1 MSCFS
6 LKKNISFKKFYDNL
20 KKSNIFLDN
29 LDLKIERVN
38 GYKNTKNI
46 DQYFISKNILKFIN
60 THEGSLYKVNSQI
73 ENRKFNI
80 NIIDYKDSNK
90 DSNKNIINKNIRQFF
105 KMIFFVINFLSL
117 YASSK
122 CSKTIDITIFLTPFK
137 KLYNNKQILG
147 VNEVNTGY
155 SSCGCNNIANIVIYR
170 EEEWF
175 KVLIHELF
183 HNLNL
188 DFCDY
193 DVKESQR
200 KLRVNLKIQ
209 AKFNI
214 YESYCEAS
222 ARFIN
227 VLIYSFFNNF
237 NMVNYRQFREN
248 FKINFEKEV
257 ENSLLKAGLII
268 SKIKNIKLYK
278 EDSNVFDYYVITAAL
293 LYNFNNFIKFIN
305 YDFDFKKTQDN
316 INNFTNL
323 IISSFNYDFF
333 EAIECIGFTKSNSLK
348 MTITNIF

>member
-29 LDLKIERVN
+29 LDFKIERVDN
-38 GYKNTKNI
+38 YKNTKNI
-46 DQYFISKNILKFIN
+46 DENFISKNILKFIN
-60 THEGSLYKVNSQI
+60 TQEGSLYEVKSQI
-73 ENRKFNI
+73 QNRKVNI

-90 DSNKNIINKNIRQFF
+90 NIVNKNIRQFL
-105 KMIFFVINFLSL
+105 KMILFIINFLSL
-117 YASSK
+117 YSSSN
-122 CSKTIDITIFLTPFK
+122 CSKIINITIFLTPFK
-137 KLYNNKQILG
+137 KLLNNKQILG

-155 SSCGCNNIANIVIYR
+155 STCGCNNIANIVIYR

-193 DVKESQR
+193 DIKESKR
-200 KLRVNLKIQ
+200 KLRENLKIQ

-214 YESYCEAS
+214 YECYCETN

-227 VLIYSFFNNF
+227 ILIYSFFNNF
-237 NMVNYRQFREN
+237 NIVSYKQFKEN

-268 SKIKNIKLYK
+268 SKIKNIKSYK

-293 LYNFNNFIKFIN
+293 LYNFNNYIQFIN
-305 YDFDFKKTQDN
+305 YDFNFKKTQEN

-323 IISSFNYDFF
+323 IINSFNYNFF
-333 EAIECIGFTKSNSLK
+333 KAIECVGYTRSKSLK